1 MFCQH
6 HCAIVYRE
14 RYAEKFGDKAE
25 AIFAAMH
32 ERGKPWG
39 IDFSYSGPIRNTYTS
54 HRLVEKALLE
64 GGQGLQLALI
74 ELLFKGYFENEK
86 DIGDPAWLAEVA
98 VEAGVF
104 DDEEAALA
112 FLESDELKTETC
124 AAIRSAQALGISGV
138 PFTVINNK
146 YAVSGAQEPAAFTDI
161 FKKIACGECPCK
173 KSRAPSDAPRSF
185 STPVLLTPTISH
197 FVLA

>member
-1 MFCQH
+1 
-6 HCAIVYRE
+6 
-14 RYAEKFGDKAE
+14 
-25 AIFAAMH
+25 MH

-86 DIGDPAWLAEVA
+86 DIGDPAWLAEIA

-104 DDEEAALA
+104 DNEEAALA

-124 AAIRSAQALGISGV
+124 AAIRHAQSLGISGV

-173 KSRAPSDAPRSF
+173 KS
-185 STPVLLTPTISH
+185 
-197 FVLA
+197 